1 MKKTGLLLNKQ
12 NSLHAFR
19 QPIKDYKANKIL
31 QNVYSK
37 AGTKFSWELRQ
48 LLLKSFYC
56 SFRKII
62 ISPKDAFSLSERLL
76 YLEVHFYVYSIMV
89 FLFQGVKDL
98 WPWRQLCIVEYTFL
112 VPGEIYLQSKGWKR
126 FRFTTFSRR
135 LFQERKRR
143 QLFLFISK

>member
-89 FLFQGVKDL
+89 FFCFKGLKICGLGDNSALQSTLFQSLEKFIYSPRVGKDSGL
-98 WPWRQLCIVEYTFL
+98 PRSQGDSF
-112 VPGEIYLQSKGWKR
+112 KR
-126 FRFTTFSRR
+126 GREGSCFS
-135 LFQERKRR
+135 L
-143 QLFLFISK
+143 